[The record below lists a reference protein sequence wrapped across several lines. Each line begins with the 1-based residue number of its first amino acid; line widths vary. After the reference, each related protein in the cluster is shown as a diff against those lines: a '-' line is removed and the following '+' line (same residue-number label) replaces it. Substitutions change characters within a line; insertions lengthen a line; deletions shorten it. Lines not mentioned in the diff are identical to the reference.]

1 MPTQLPLESTN
12 AFGDK
17 LFPYINEIINSD
29 ASKPFEEEAFGHV
42 VKSAV
47 ICSNGRL
54 TPNFEYIAELRKR
67 KSLRFNSFSE
77 KKKNVLVLG
86 NAQLARAPNGGRLIN
101 KVLI

>member
-29 ASKPFEEEAFGHV
+29 ASKPFEEEPFGHV

-86 NAQLARAPNGGRLIN
+86 NAQLALMEAD
-101 KVLI
+101 

>member
-17 LFPYINEIINSD
+17 LFPYINDIINSD
-29 ASKPFEEEAFGHV
+29 ATKPFEEASFGHV

-47 ICSNGRL
+47 ICSNGQL

-67 KSLRFNSFSE
+67 KSLRFNSLSE

-86 NAQLARAPNGGRLIN
+86 MF
-101 KVLI
+101 